1 MVKKVV
7 GALSDLAQEKY
18 KQEFD
23 PETFYHGGDIKG
35 EVFDPS
41 AVFRTPDAVSRT
53 PASFFT
59 EEKGYA
65 QVWADRKPSG
75 KIYEV
80 KIKTKDLFNY
90 KNKEHLEENKDLVD
104 ERTFFELRV
113 GDPYAMQGAGV
124 DDDVP
129 GILKDLGYRGFFT
142 NETSQL
148 GSRSVGLFY
157 PDEGDVRLVKA
168 AFDPEKSKSG
178 VITASFAGGA
188 LSNLERE
195 D

>member
-1 MVKKVV
+1 MVRKVV
-7 GALSDLAQEKY
+7 GALSELAQEKY

-90 KNKEHLEENKDLVD
+90 KNKEHLEEIQD
-104 ERTFFELRV
+104 ELGRE
-113 GDPYAMQGAGV
+113 
-124 DDDVP
+124 
-129 GILKDLGYRGFFT
+129 DLGFT
-142 NETSQL
+142 
-148 GSRSVGLFY
+148 F
-157 PDEGDVRLVKA
+157 
-168 AFDPEKSKSG
+168 
-178 VITASFAGGA
+178 
-188 LSNLERE
+188 
-195 D
+195 